1 DSRPPLR
8 CTSIPRSASTAAP
21 AFRPAPRTRFFLSTR
36 CRRRS
41 ASSSPSTRR
50 SSPRHNRG
58 MRTLLSLLVILAASA
73 TPPDVAGVNRVLD
86 DWHKAA
92 AGADETRYFGY
103 AAPEFV
109 FLGTD
114 ASERWDLV
122 SF

>member
-1 DSRPPLR
+1 
-8 CTSIPRSASTAAP
+8 
-21 AFRPAPRTRFFLSTR
+21 
-36 CRRRS
+36 
-41 ASSSPSTRR
+41 
-50 SSPRHNRG
+50 

-114 ASERWDLV
+114 ASERWELAVYGDRLYASRNEEEDRATAIGKSIV
-122 SF
+122 SARSVVYVPK